1 MANIQQIGDAY
12 KLTVSLGYDINGK
25 QIRKTTTFHVPKGTA
40 PTKAKKLAEKA
51 FFEFEQKCKGITT
64 LNENMRFSELFDWY
78 ISNYANTELKEVTV
92 FNYDKTAKKHVIPV
106 FGNYKLKDITTP
118 KITEFYKTLVQLTSE
133 RPALKTITVKK
144 IHTILSSVFHCA
156 VKQGFVENNP
166 CKNAIRPRIEYH
178 EKLFLNEEQAKH
190 LMEVT
195 EDYSVFNIIVRTLLY
210 TGMRKGECLALRWED
225 IDFKNNLINV
235 CNTLSYANGKRF
247 LSEPKTKKSR
257 RSIKI
262 SDNVVDMLLHHKYEE
277 EKRVMKLGTQ
287 FLHPEMVFTT
297 ELGNY
302 LDASYFNKK
311 FKEFVSDNGLPPI
324 TTHDLRHCN
333 ATLLIN
339 AGIPLKI
346 VSEHLGHCGVEVT
359 ANVYSHVLDK
369 SKEKVMQALDIALG

>member
-1 MANIQQIGDAY
+1 MANIQKIGEAY

-25 QIRKTTTFHVPKGTA
+25 QIRKTTTFRPPVGTA
-40 PTKAKKLAEKA
+40 PTKAKKLAEKG

-64 LNENMRFSELFDWY
+64 LNENMRFSELFQWY
-78 ISNYANTELKEVTV
+78 IENYAVSELKEVTV
-92 FNYDKTAKKHVIPV
+92 FNYDKTAKKHIVPV

-118 KITEFYKTLVQLTSE
+118 KITEFYKTLIQPTSI

-156 VKQGFVENNP
+156 VKQGFVQDNP

-178 EKLFLNEEQAKH
+178 EKTFLTEEQAKR
-190 LMEVT
+190 LMELT
-195 EDYSVFNIIVRTLLY
+195 SEYSIFNVIVRTLLY

-225 IDFKNNLINV
+225 IDFENNLINI

-262 SDNVVDMLLHHKYEE
+262 SDNVVEMLLHHKEIE
-277 EKRVMKLGTQ
+277 TARSAKLGNQ
-287 FLHPEMVFTT
+287 FLHPEMIFTT

-302 LDASYFNKK
+302 IDASYFNKK
-311 FKEFVSDNGLPPI
+311 FKEFIAENELPSI

-339 AGIPLKI
+339 AGIPIKI

-369 SKEKVMQALDIALG
+369 SKEKVMQALDIALC